1 MGSWGR
7 SGWKLKVEEM
17 EKIWYAWV
25 WWRFPKTERSKRA
38 WVVSTN
44 GRWDLEWEVAAGY
57 LCGLLCEVLRT
68 VVKISVIRSE
78 AGKEDR
84 WGRRVWVGTVCHARV
99 MARAALAETTANQR
113 RNSTDGNF
121 HGLRAWLMPLF
132 FCCPMIIN
140 IKRLNCLEWDSEL
153 RYVTFIVYEY
163 SQKIL
168 NLLLQLIKVKS
179 EGNIFKNRNHHWLFS
194 LNYLTGKIGLRK
206 ISKLNLFSC
215 LKDLLPNFYD
225 KSYLKFF
232 LYWIMKYF
240 IYSEKVRTW
249 DKRHPNTD
257 HPDLTDVNILLN
269 LLQILF

>member
-132 FCCPMIIN
+132 FVVQWSLISNASTVLSGI
-140 IKRLNCLEWDSEL
+140 
-153 RYVTFIVYEY
+153 
-163 SQKIL
+163 Q
-168 NLLLQLIKVKS
+168 NLDMWHLLCMSIPRK
-179 EGNIFKNRNHHWLFS
+179 
-194 LNYLTGKIGLRK
+194 YLTYSYNLSKWNQRGISLKIEIITDYSLWIIWLGK
-206 ISKLNLFSC
+206 
-215 LKDLLPNFYD
+215 
-225 KSYLKFF
+225 
-232 LYWIMKYF
+232 
-240 IYSEKVRTW
+240 
-249 DKRHPNTD
+249 
-257 HPDLTDVNILLN
+257 
-269 LLQILF
+269 